1 MPRLSSIWIQT
12 NPSLKEENYHMMKKL
27 LALILALTALSAF
40 ALAEFDLSQTI
51 AVVSR
56 EEGSGTRGAFI
67 ELTGVQKKNDEGKDQ
82 DYTYAEADFVNG
94 TSLVITTVSTNP
106 AAIGYASLSSVLL
119 NDTVKSIRI
128 DGVEPTTENILNKTY
143 PIARP
148 FNLVS
153 KGELTNPLAVD
164 FMNFV
169 MSKQGQ
175 EVVAEDGLVPVNQE
189 AAEYTAANL
198 SGLLVVGGSTSVAPV
213 MELLAEAYTEL
224 NPEVEVDVQST
235 GSSAGVTGALDETYM
250 IGMASR
256 ELKDSE
262 IENGALAVAIGIDG
276 IAVINALDNPVS
288 DLTLE
293 QVRQIYT
300 GEVTTWD
307 AVAK

>member
-1 MPRLSSIWIQT
+1 
-12 NPSLKEENYHMMKKL
+12 MMKKL

-40 ALAEFDLSQTI
+40 ALSEFDLSQTI